1 MIMRLVIV
9 ALVAILSAGC
19 AGSDGPTAS
28 GILGPTPPDASPS
41 SQVSSAPSTA
51 PTRPSGTVRPGTTDG
66 AVGTTFV
73 DPEGAYSITVPD
85 EWVAN
90 HGAFAEGVESWFTGP
105 AEGGFR
111 PNVKVLTHVV
121 GDMDI
126 DAYGELSI
134 EGAPT
139 LITEFELVDSR
150 TEIGEGGTELG
161 VMEYRGRVA
170 ADGPLGFLAV
180 YAISEE
186 NAIVA
191 TLTASVDIYAAQR
204 DAWLP
209 YLLTLE
215 PT

>member
-1 MIMRLVIV
+1 
-9 ALVAILSAGC
+9 
-19 AGSDGPTAS
+19 
-28 GILGPTPPDASPS
+28 
-41 SQVSSAPSTA
+41 
-51 PTRPSGTVRPGTTDG
+51 
-66 AVGTTFV
+66 V

-90 HGAFAEGVESWFTGP
+90 HGAFAEGVELWFTGP
-105 AEGGFR
+105 AEDGFR
-111 PNVKVLTHVV
+111 PNVNVMTQVV
-121 GDMDI
+121 GTMDL
-126 DAYGELSI
+126 DGYGELSI

-139 LITEFELVDSR
+139 LIAEFELVDSR

-170 ADGPLGFLAV
+170 AGGPLGFLSV
-180 YAISEE
+180 YAISDEK
-186 NAIVA
+186 AIVA
-191 TLTASVDIYAAQR
+191 TLTTSADTYAAQR

>member
-28 GILGPTPPDASPS
+28 GTASPTPTEASPS
-41 SQVSSAPSTA
+41 SPAAPATA
-51 PTRPSGTVRPGTTDG
+51 STRPPGTVGPGTTDG

-73 DPEGAYSITVPD
+73 DPEGAYRITVPD

-121 GDMDI
+121 GDMDL
-126 DAYGELSI
+126 DAYGDLSI

-139 LITEFELVDSR
+139 LIAEFELVDSR
-150 TEIGEGGTELG
+150 TELGEGGTELG

>member
-1 MIMRLVIV
+1 MTQRLIIV
-9 ALVAILSAGC
+9 AFVAVASVGC
-19 AGSDGPTAS
+19 AGADGPTAS
-28 GILGPTPPDASPS
+28 GTASPTPTEASPS
-41 SQVSSAPSTA
+41 SPAAPATA
-51 PTRPSGTVRPGTTDG
+51 STRPPGTVGPGTTDG

-73 DPEGAYSITVPD
+73 DPEGAYRITVPD

-121 GDMDI
+121 GDMDL
-126 DAYGELSI
+126 DAYGDLSI

-139 LITEFELVDSR
+139 LIAEFELVDSR
-150 TEIGEGGTELG
+150 TELGEGGTELG

-191 TLTASVDIYAAQR
+191 TLTASVDTYAAQR

-209 YLLTLE
+209 YLFTLE

>member
-9 ALVAILSAGC
+9 ALVAIASAGC
-19 AGSDGPTAS
+19 AGSDGPIAS

-121 GDMDI
+121 GDMDL
-126 DAYGELSI
+126 DAYGDLSI

-139 LITEFELVDSR
+139 LIAEFELVDSR
-150 TEIGEGGTELG
+150 TELGEGGTELG

-180 YAISEE
+180 YAITEE
-186 NAIVA
+186 KAIVA
-191 TLTASVDIYAAQR
+191 TLRASLGTYAAQR
-204 DAWLP
+204 DVWLP

>member
-1 MIMRLVIV
+1 MMKRLVIV
-9 ALVAILSAGC
+9 ALVAIASAGC

-41 SQVSSAPSTA
+41 SHVSAVPSTA
-51 PTRPSGTVRPGTTDG
+51 PTRPATIGPGTTDG
-66 AVGTTFV
+66 AVGTTFA

-85 EWVAN
+85 EWVAT
-90 HGAFAEGVESWFTGP
+90 HGAFAQGVESWFTGP
-105 AEGGFR
+105 AQDGFR
-111 PNVKVLTHVV
+111 PNVNVLVQVV
-121 GDMDI
+121 GEMDLY
-126 DAYGELSI
+126 AYGVLST

-139 LITEFELVDSR
+139 LIAEYELVDSR

-170 ADGPLGFLAV
+170 AGGPLGFLAV

-191 TLTASVDIYAAQR
+191 TLTASMDTYAAQR

>member
-1 MIMRLVIV
+1 MITRLVVV
-9 ALVAILSAGC
+9 ALVAIASVGC
-19 AGSDGPTAS
+19 AGADGPTAS
-28 GILGPTPPDASPS
+28 GTVRPTPTEASPS
-41 SQVSSAPSTA
+41 SPAATAAA
-51 PTRPSGTVRPGTTDG
+51 PTRPPGTVGPGATDG

-73 DPEGAYSITVPD
+73 DPEGAYRITVPD

-105 AEGGFR
+105 AQDGFR
-111 PNVKVLTHVV
+111 PNVNVLTQVV
-121 GDMDI
+121 GDMDL

-139 LITEFELVDSR
+139 LIAEFELVDSR
-150 TEIGEGGTELG
+150 TELGEGGTALG
-161 VMEYRGRVA
+161 VMEYTGRVA
-170 ADGPLGFLAV
+170 AGGPLGFLAV

-186 NAIVA
+186 KAIVA
-191 TLTASVDIYAAQR
+191 TLTASVDTYAAQR